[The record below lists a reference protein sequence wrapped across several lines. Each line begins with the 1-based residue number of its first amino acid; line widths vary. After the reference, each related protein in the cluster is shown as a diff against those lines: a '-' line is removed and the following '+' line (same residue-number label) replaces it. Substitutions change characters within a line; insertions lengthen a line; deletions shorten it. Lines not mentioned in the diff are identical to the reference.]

1 MAVAGGPQRPRR
13 PARVVEGRAQL
24 AEELELERAD
34 LVERLDGLR
43 GAVARR
49 GRRLGLRGAGELA
62 IGPGQ
67 PPSASA
73 AWIGV
78 SPSSSTSSTIA
89 RSPGGRRTIAWWRRR
104 AGAAARICPSRRP
117 RSAASSARLLD
128 AHAGAGLA
136 GTTGTCR
143 SAITAPVTAS
153 IQGNGLDRA
162 GS

>member
-1 MAVAGGPQRPRR
+1 MAVAGGPQRTRR

-67 PPSASA
+67 PQA
-73 AWIGV
+73 GK
-78 SPSSSTSSTIA
+78 
-89 RSPGGRRTIAWWRRR
+89 GRPDAERLGRLDRRQ
-104 AGAAARICPSRRP
+104 PVELDQLDH
-117 RSAASSARLLD
+117 RLLA

-143 SAITAPVTAS
+143 SAITAPVTPS